1 MAKPNPVWSQFGA
14 ANSVCKTGSMC
25 NNHYPAQSSQVHQT
39 SNLSSVYGM
48 FYDQNLRQEPS
59 RTSSGHIG
67 NGSHY
72 LASQQVGLAGSMP
85 LSQQSYV
92 GLPFS
97 AYSLPLPHNFIH
109 RPVAHVDPQN
119 YQYFAG
125 SHSYGSSTSRRVT
138 PYQRG
143 VRPDRRRAQESV
155 RRGFELI
162 RPEME
167 NSRRNVP
174 LRNMLEPVA
183 SLSTTGMPQSSVVS
197 VGAANESMT
206 VRQFLSSWRDRDEE
220 LPERTAVVGHT
231 ESYLS
236 SLTQASPSL
245 NAPPTQAEASSFMG
259 ASAQEGGWAGEER
272 RIERISNPDMI
283 PLMYP
288 IPQMQPSH
296 LTQTESVAQISQA
309 HLNHSAGLPPTP
321 WQCLDL
327 QGQQCYGGPPAS
339 TDYRAEEARPSL
351 QPQRHYNINSSI
363 ETGEI
368 FDDINGTRESRH
380 RSSSSSLQS
389 HALSNRSNNVFP
401 SDERL
406 WESALHPPQ
415 NLNYPTMSSEGVGSH
430 GLLNVGYYDS
440 LVADAGSLVGSS
452 LRAEP
457 TPPPAHPDT
466 TTRDP
471 QESAEQVSTSQHL
484 NLALTQPATTP
495 QLCFPQNNNDCQ
507 NEGNNPL
514 NVCHGNEDTVNKIDE
529 EFVKNDIIE
538 STLQDTIIKEDLQL
552 DNNENTKIK
561 NNNNIIIENNN
572 TVDKVGIVS
581 SPTDLRAD
589 ITGTDSTH
597 HRSEAIAKLAVNQD
611 NRAQALPYS
620 EHAQSY
626 QSIASPQMMLPCDG
640 CCQDISSEVGEDGS
654 FEEKLQEKV
663 SLKASEYP
671 MKEDVHD
678 DFNLI
683 EQSESENV
691 VEGMS
696 STSPH
701 DSNQSTTDFPSDKEG
716 IGNDQLEETLWSATN
731 PTGAP
736 ATATSPRK
744 KHKPKQSIYCSL
756 LWRRIFDESPVKL
769 DLGRAKVQV
778 KFDPAIKEWRIVKPE
793 GKQQDGP
800 LHQHYSVLIHFK
812 SYLHFVFIAW
822 IRLYIQINTTPRQ
835 MIELCESAGDVDV
848 KEEREDEAY
857 KRLERNAVQ
866 FWSQDT
872 LPSLPSKVD
881 QRTCSPG
888 SSRAASLSVSKT
900 LLTVSHLIVKNDVTP
915 IPNLVIKRTN
925 TAYMSYLKN
934 VTAKQDNFLA
944 YLRKTEK
951 YKLNNNGFTAK
962 TRSIDDIS
970 VKGNQ
975 QNATTQDCN
984 RDDSNDEKVD
994 VEIHHCLLCGQSY
1007 LSKEE
1012 MFRHDRSAGH
1022 RRLELVQR
1030 RAHHRAYQRATGS
1043 YDPTVPTLTPKDHE
1057 FLVHLPH
1064 VPGFRNYYHH
1074 SSHFTDLD

>member
-640 CCQDISSEVGEDGS
+640 CCQEEELDASVYDVCSEYHSPAESTPLELPNLLQTLKSPASVNSQDISSEVGEDGS

-691 VEGMS
+691 VE
-696 STSPH
+696 
-701 DSNQSTTDFPSDKEG
+701 
-716 IGNDQLEETLWSATN
+716 
-731 PTGAP
+731 
-736 ATATSPRK
+736 
-744 KHKPKQSIYCSL
+744 
-756 LWRRIFDESPVKL
+756 
-769 DLGRAKVQV
+769 
-778 KFDPAIKEWRIVKPE
+778 
-793 GKQQDGP
+793 
-800 LHQHYSVLIHFK
+800 
-812 SYLHFVFIAW
+812 
-822 IRLYIQINTTPRQ
+822 
-835 MIELCESAGDVDV
+835 
-848 KEEREDEAY
+848 
-857 KRLERNAVQ
+857 
-866 FWSQDT
+866 
-872 LPSLPSKVD
+872 VD

>member
-640 CCQDISSEVGEDGS
+640 CCQEEELDASVYDVCSEYHSPAESTPLELPNLLQTLKSPASVNSQDISSEVGEDGS

-691 VEGMS
+691 VE
-696 STSPH
+696 
-701 DSNQSTTDFPSDKEG
+701 
-716 IGNDQLEETLWSATN
+716 
-731 PTGAP
+731 
-736 ATATSPRK
+736 
-744 KHKPKQSIYCSL
+744 
-756 LWRRIFDESPVKL
+756 
-769 DLGRAKVQV
+769 
-778 KFDPAIKEWRIVKPE
+778 
-793 GKQQDGP
+793 
-800 LHQHYSVLIHFK
+800 
-812 SYLHFVFIAW
+812 
-822 IRLYIQINTTPRQ
+822 
-835 MIELCESAGDVDV
+835 VDV

>member
-183 SLSTTGMPQSSVVS
+183 SLSTTGMPQSSV
-197 VGAANESMT
+197 
-206 VRQFLSSWRDRDEE
+206 
-220 LPERTAVVGHT
+220 
-231 ESYLS
+231 
-236 SLTQASPSL
+236 
-245 NAPPTQAEASSFMG
+245 AEASSFMG

-640 CCQDISSEVGEDGS
+640 CCQEEELDASVYDVCSEYHSPAESTPLELPNLLQTLKSPASVNSQDISSEVGEDGS

-691 VEGMS
+691 VE
-696 STSPH
+696 
-701 DSNQSTTDFPSDKEG
+701 
-716 IGNDQLEETLWSATN
+716 
-731 PTGAP
+731 
-736 ATATSPRK
+736 
-744 KHKPKQSIYCSL
+744 
-756 LWRRIFDESPVKL
+756 
-769 DLGRAKVQV
+769 
-778 KFDPAIKEWRIVKPE
+778 
-793 GKQQDGP
+793 
-800 LHQHYSVLIHFK
+800 
-812 SYLHFVFIAW
+812 
-822 IRLYIQINTTPRQ
+822 
-835 MIELCESAGDVDV
+835 VDV

-872 LPSLPSKVD
+872 LPSLPSK
-881 QRTCSPG
+881 
-888 SSRAASLSVSKT
+888 
-900 LLTVSHLIVKNDVTP
+900 
-915 IPNLVIKRTN
+915 
-925 TAYMSYLKN
+925 
-934 VTAKQDNFLA
+934 
-944 YLRKTEK
+944 
-951 YKLNNNGFTAK
+951 
-962 TRSIDDIS
+962 
-970 VKGNQ
+970 
-975 QNATTQDCN
+975 DCN

>member
-640 CCQDISSEVGEDGS
+640 CCQ
-654 FEEKLQEKV
+654 EEELDASV
-663 SLKASEYP
+663 YDVCSEYHSP
-671 MKEDVHD
+671 AESTPLELP
-678 DFNLI
+678 NLL
-683 EQSESENV
+683 Q
-691 VEGMS
+691 
-696 STSPH
+696 TLKSP
-701 DSNQSTTDFPSDKEG
+701 
-716 IGNDQLEETLWSATN
+716 A
-731 PTGAP
+731 
-736 ATATSPRK
+736 
-744 KHKPKQSIYCSL
+744 
-756 LWRRIFDESPVKL
+756 
-769 DLGRAKVQV
+769 
-778 KFDPAIKEWRIVKPE
+778 
-793 GKQQDGP
+793 
-800 LHQHYSVLIHFK
+800 SVN
-812 SYLHFVFIAW
+812 S
-822 IRLYIQINTTPRQ
+822 Q
-835 MIELCESAGDVDV
+835 VDV